1 MKLLEIL
8 ISCSK
13 FEVDLYVKKKKVFSK
28 IFLGA
33 APDFPHGFTKDA
45 KKTTVS

>member
-13 FEVDLYVKKKKVFSK
+13 FEVDLYVKKK
-28 IFLGA
+28 
-33 APDFPHGFTKDA
+33 GFQ
-45 KKTTVS
+45 